1 MSFKDKVDELRN
13 QAQTTQAANKIID
26 QLKKLENSNNED
38 TSYRWIWELI
48 QNAKDVVNST
58 GKVDILVNF
67 DEYRKIIEFKHN
79 GKLFLT
85 KNIVFL
91 IEQVST
97 KERNELDRKEKK
109 ITGKFGTGFLT
120 THLLSKKVNVTGYL
134 CDEDEPLHQFNIE
147 IDRSSDNQAEIIK
160 SIEESCEQLNKSAK
174 EVKTPI
180 DENDFN
186 TCFTY
191 ELNALGIQTAKNGLN
206 NLVASV
212 AYVFAFVPEI
222 RSISIQANTTKGNYN
237 QVLYRGDDVGVTLKD
252 AQIITVCDSRKK
264 NPRYIFALKDEVL
277 THLSIA
283 VELLDVGEKA
293 AIQRT
298 NGNLPKLFCDFPLL
312 GTSDFAF
319 PVVINNPYF
328 EPTEPRDGIELESRA
343 EEKQFIK
350 DNKAALAAAVELY
363 KTALNFFAEN
373 NYAGIYNIVKITEQ
387 PHKTWLNVDWFESKI
402 LEPIKEEIKY
412 LNLITTNTGDKKPL
426 FEVWDD
432 PVVLIP
438 KNQENREEM
447 LKLWSLS
454 NALFPEFLPKQY
466 ELEAWCSSLWD
477 ECKNLGIDNIVQA
490 IQSSENIFSLEN
502 KLSGHDVFVWLNEF
516 YKLLLT
522 SEDESCKKTIEQSEV
537 FLNQNGKFCCLNKVF
552 FDKEIDDIYKEV
564 SLILDIGVKD
574 KLLHKR
580 VSREILNHVEV
591 TAYGYSELFSET
603 TRCLQNEH
611 QNREHFFQRILCIQ
625 TNERPKQDDFLN
637 IAKEFYNNIAWET
650 ICSKKYL
657 KPIFEQALNY
667 WVVKLCADIQQ
678 SKTLD
683 VFAAEHFSDKI
694 DSAISFINQLVLFL
708 EKNDYIHLADK
719 YSVLPNQN
727 GVFKRSTELQLDTG
741 DIDEAVKDAYCFTG
755 VDIRIKLLMSSID
768 FPLSENTAT
777 NLYPLA
783 DAITNY
789 IENHKN
795 KLGEDNDQ
803 ERLAFQNFFSYLK
816 STDNKTIRNAFKT
829 LYSNLYW
836 FYNDDIISDNMQKAE
851 KFDEYELLLS
861 KHGVASFHELEER
874 LKQTENNVESTN
886 TINVS
891 KEHLAQLGINT
902 EDDLLQILY
911 ILIGEGDLTD
921 SQLGELSSGISIEE
935 VSKKFLHR
943 STNNRFAREYY
954 EEIMNSAIEK
964 VFYYL
969 KETGRYEMSD
979 KLEEW
984 KETSYSKTVFWAKKN
999 GNDIRIVVRPSDDD
1013 KIIFFYE
1020 QEVAAMDDTNYELWT
1035 SNDDGN
1041 TRMITLGDIIKTTG
1055 ISVIPLK
1062 NLNPK

>member
-1 MSFKDKVDELRN
+1 MSIENKVKNLRSE
-13 QAQTTQAANKIID
+13 AQTTQAANKIID

-58 GKVDILVNF
+58 GKVDIFVNF
-67 DEYRKIIEFKHN
+67 DENRKVIEFMHN

-134 CDEDEPLHQFNIE
+134 CDEDEPLYQFNID
-147 IDRSSDNQAEIIK
+147 IDRSSDNQLEIIK
-160 SIEESCEQLNKSAK
+160 SIERSCEQLNKNAVEVTK
-174 EVKTPI
+174 EI
-180 DENDFN
+180 NENNFN

-191 ELNALGIQTAKNGLN
+191 ELNALGIQTAKDGLN
-206 NLVASV
+206 NLVASI

-222 RSISIQANTTKGNYN
+222 KSITIQANTTKGNYN
-237 QVLYRGDDVGVTLKD
+237 QVLSRGDDLTVTLKN

-264 NPRYIFALKDEVL
+264 NPRYIFTLKDETL

-293 AIQRT
+293 TIQRPY
-298 NGNLPKLFCDFPLL
+298 GNLPKLFCDFPLL

-319 PVVINNPYF
+319 PIVINNPYF

-350 DNKAALAAAVELY
+350 DNKLSLETAVELY
-363 KTALNFFAEN
+363 KAALSFFVEN
-373 NYAGIYNIVKITEQ
+373 NYKGVYNIVKINEQ
-387 PHKTWLNVDWFESKI
+387 PHKTWLNAEWFDNKI

-426 FEVWDD
+426 FEGWDD

-454 NALFPEFLPKQY
+454 NALFPQFLPKQD

-477 ECKNLGIDNIVQA
+477 ECKNLGIENIVQA
-490 IQSSENIFSLEN
+490 IQSSENISFLEN
-502 KLSGHDVFVWLNEF
+502 ILSGQDVFVWLNEF

-537 FLNQNGKFCCLNKVF
+537 FLNQNGKFCCLNKVS
-552 FDKEIDDIYKEV
+552 FDKELDDTYKEV
-564 SLILDIGVKD
+564 SLILDIDVKD

-580 VSREILNHVEV
+580 VSTEISNHVDI

-603 TRCLQNEH
+603 IRCLQNEH

-625 TNERPKQDDFLN
+625 TNERPKQDDFLS
-637 IAKEFYNNIAWET
+637 IAKEFYNNTAWET
-650 ICSKKYL
+650 VGSKKYL
-657 KPIFEQALNY
+657 KSIFEQALNY
-667 WVVKLCADIQQ
+667 WVVKLCSDIQQ

-683 VFAAEHFSDKI
+683 VFAEEHFSDNV
-694 DSAISFINQLVLFL
+694 DSAISFINQVVLFL

-741 DIDEAVKDAYCFTG
+741 EIDEVVKDAYCFTG
-755 VDIRIKLLMSSID
+755 VDLRIKLLMSSIY

-783 DAITNY
+783 EAITNY

-803 ERLAFQNFFSYLK
+803 ERLVFQNFFSYLK
-816 STDNKTIRNAFKT
+816 STQDKTIRNAFKT

-851 KFDEYELLLS
+851 KYEQLLS
-861 KHGVASFHELEER
+861 KHGVKSFQELEEL
-874 LKQTENNVESTN
+874 LKQASNVQSAE
-886 TINVS
+886 TINIS
-891 KEHLAQLGINT
+891 REQLSQLGINN
-902 EDDLLQILY
+902 EDDLFQILS
-911 ILIGEGDLTD
+911 IVMADGELTD
-921 SQLGELSSGISIEE
+921 SQLDKLPSGMSIDD
-935 VSKKFLHR
+935 VAKKFLH
-943 STNNRFAREYY
+943 SSKKNKLSFEYY
-954 EEIMNSAIEK
+954 EKIMNRAIQQ

-969 KETGRYEMSD
+969 KETGWYEIPETLD
-979 KLEEW
+979 QW
-984 KETSYSKTVFWAKKN
+984 RATSYSKTVFLAKKN
-999 GNDIRIVVRPSDDD
+999 GVDIRIVVRPSDDD
-1013 KIIFFYE
+1013 KIIFYYE
-1020 QEVAAMDDTNYELWT
+1020 QEIAAMDDTDYELWT
-1035 SNDDGN
+1035 DNGDGN

>member
-1 MSFKDKVDELRN
+1 MSIENKVKNLRSE
-13 QAQTTQAANKIID
+13 AQTTQAANKIID

-67 DEYRKIIEFKHN
+67 DEDRKVIEFKHN
-79 GKLFLT
+79 GRLFLT

-134 CDEDEPLHQFNIE
+134 CDEDEPLHQFNID
-147 IDRSSDNQAEIIK
+147 IDRSSDNQLEIIK
-160 SIEESCEQLNKSAK
+160 SIEESCEQLNKSVK
-174 EVKTPI
+174 EVTASI

-191 ELNALGIQTAKNGLN
+191 ELNDLGIQTAKDGLN
-206 NLVASV
+206 NLVASI

-222 RSISIQANTTKGNYN
+222 KTITIQANTIKNGRYN
-237 QVLYRGDDVGVTLKD
+237 QVLSRDDDVDVNLQN
-252 AQIITVCDSRKK
+252 AHIITVYDTRAKK
-264 NPRYIFALKDEVL
+264 KRYIFALKDEIL
-277 THLSIA
+277 TYLSIA
-283 VELLDVGEKA
+283 IELLGLGEEANIK
-293 AIQRT
+293 QP

-328 EPTEPRDGIELESRA
+328 EPTEPRDGIELESKG
-343 EEKQFIK
+343 EEKQYVK
-350 DNKAALAAAVELY
+350 DNKGALETAVQLY
-363 KTALNFFAEN
+363 KTALNFFVEN

-387 PHKTWLNVDWFESKI
+387 PRKTWLNVEWFENEI

-412 LNLITTNTGDKKPL
+412 SNIITTNTGDKKPL
-426 FEVWDD
+426 FGGWDE
-432 PVVLIP
+432 PVILIP
-438 KNQENREEM
+438 KNQENREVM
-447 LKLWSLS
+447 IKLWSLS
-454 NALFPEFLPKQY
+454 NALFPEFLPKQD
-466 ELEAWCSSLWD
+466 ELESWCSSLWD

-490 IQSSENIFSLEN
+490 IQSSENISSLEN
-502 KLSGHDVFVWLNEF
+502 KLNGQDVFVWLNEF

-522 SEDESCKKTIEQSEV
+522 SEEVSCKKTIEQSDV
-537 FLNQNGKFCCLNKVF
+537 FLNQNGKFCCFDKVF
-552 FDKEIDDIYKEV
+552 FDKEIDDTYKEV
-564 SLILDIGVKD
+564 SLILDIDVKD
-574 KLLHKR
+574 KLLHKK
-580 VSREILNHVEV
+580 VATEILKHVEV

-603 TRCLQNEH
+603 TRYLQNEH
-611 QNREHFFQRILCIQ
+611 QNCEHFFQRILCIQ
-625 TNERPKQDDFLN
+625 TNERPKQDNFLN
-637 IAKEFYNNIAWET
+637 IAKEFYNSTAWET
-650 ICSKKYL
+650 VGSKKYL
-657 KPIFEQALNY
+657 KSIFEQALNY

-683 VFAAEHFSDKI
+683 VFAQEHFSDNV
-694 DSAISFINQLVLFL
+694 DSAISFINQVVSFL

-719 YSVLPNQN
+719 YSILPNQN

-741 DIDEAVKDAYCFTG
+741 EIAEVVKDAYCFTG
-755 VDIRIKLLMSSID
+755 VDIRIKLLMGSIH

-803 ERLAFQNFFSYLK
+803 ERLVFQNFFSYLK

-836 FYNDDIISDNMQKAE
+836 FYNDDIISDNMEKAE
-851 KFDEYELLLS
+851 KYEQLLS
-861 KHGVASFHELEER
+861 KHGVKSFQELEELLR
-874 LKQTENNVESTN
+874 QASNVQSAE
-886 TINVS
+886 TINIS
-891 KEHLAQLGINT
+891 KEQLAQLGINT
-902 EDDLLQILY
+902 EDDLLQFLSVFV
-911 ILIGEGDLTD
+911 GD
-921 SQLGELSSGISIEE
+921 GELNDSRLVKLPSGISIDE
-935 VSKKFLHR
+935 VSKKFLH
-943 STNNRFAREYY
+943 SSKNNRFSYQYY
-954 EEIMNSAIEK
+954 EKIMDRAIQQ

-969 KETGRYEMSD
+969 KETGRYEMPST
-979 KLEEW
+979 LEKW
-984 KETSYSKTVFWAKKN
+984 RETSYSKTVFWAKKN

-1013 KIIFFYE
+1013 KIIFYYE

-1035 SNDDGN
+1035 DNGDGN

>member
-1 MSFKDKVDELRN
+1 MSFKDKVDELRS

-48 QNAKDVVNST
+48 QNSKDVVNST

-67 DEYRKIIEFKHN
+67 NENRRVIEFKHN

-120 THLLSKKVNVTGYL
+120 THLLSKKVNVAGYL
-134 CDEDEPLHQFNIE
+134 CDEDEPVHQFNID
-147 IDRSSDNQAEIIK
+147 IDRSSDNQTEIIK

-174 EVKTPI
+174 EVSTPI

-191 ELNALGIQTAKNGLN
+191 ELNTLGIQTAKDGLN
-206 NLVASV
+206 NLIASI
-212 AYVFAFVPEI
+212 AYVFAFVSEI
-222 RSISIQANTTKGNYN
+222 RSITIQANTTKGNYN
-237 QVLYRGDDVGVTLKD
+237 QVLSRGDDVGIALKN

-264 NPRYIFALKDEVL
+264 NSRYIFALKDEVW

-298 NGNLPKLFCDFPLL
+298 NENLPKLFCDFPLL

-343 EEKQFIK
+343 EEKQSIK
-350 DNKAALAAAVELY
+350 DNKATIEAAVELY

-373 NYAGIYNIVKITEQ
+373 NYAGIYNIVKMTEQ
-387 PHKTWLNVDWFESKI
+387 PHKTWLNADWFENKI

-412 LNLITTNTGDKKPL
+412 SNLITTNAGDKKPL
-426 FEVWDD
+426 FEFWDE
-432 PVVLIP
+432 PVVLIS

-447 LKLWSLS
+447 LKLYSLS
-454 NALFPEFLPKQY
+454 NALFPERIPKQD
-466 ELEAWCSSLWD
+466 ELEAWCGSLWD
-477 ECKNLGIDNIVQA
+477 ECKNLSINNIAKA
-490 IQSSENIFSLEN
+490 IESSENLTSLVD
-502 KLSGHDVFVWLNEF
+502 KLNGQDVFAWLNEF

-522 SEDESCKKTIEQSEV
+522 SENEACKEAMEYSAV
-537 FLNQNGKFCCLNKVF
+537 YLNQNGEFCCLNRVF
-552 FDKEIDDIYKEV
+552 FDNEIEDTYKDVLLLLDIY
-564 SLILDIGVKD
+564 VKD
-574 KLLHKR
+574 KLIHKS
-580 VSREILNHVEV
+580 VATEISKHIEG
-591 TAYGYSELFSET
+591 AQYGYSELFSEIYQ
-603 TRCLQNEH
+603 RLQNEY
-611 QNREHFFQRILCIQ
+611 QNREDFFQRILCIQ
-625 TNERPKQDDFLN
+625 TNEKQKQDDFLK
-637 IAKEFYNNIAWET
+637 IAKQAYKNTEWKI
-650 ICSKKYL
+650 ISSKRYSKQL
-657 KPIFEQALNY
+657 FEQALNH
-667 WVVKLCADIQQ
+667 WVVKLCYDIQQ
-678 SKTLD
+678 SETLNG
-683 VFAAEHFSDKI
+683 FAEEYFSDSL
-694 DSAISFINQLVLFL
+694 DDAVSFINKFVLFL
-708 EKNDYIHLADK
+708 EKNDYKHFTDK

-727 GVFKRSTELQLDTG
+727 GLFKRSIELQLDTRE
-741 DIDEAVKDAYCFTG
+741 IDEVVKDAYCFTG

-789 IENHKN
+789 VENHKN

-803 ERLAFQNFFSYLK
+803 ERLVFRNFFSYLK

-874 LKQTENNVESTN
+874 LMQTENNVESTN

-921 SQLGELSSGISIEE
+921 SQLCELSSGMSIEE

-943 STNNRFAREYY
+943 STNNRFAHEYY
-954 EEIMNSAIEK
+954 EKIMNRAIEN

-969 KETGRYEMSD
+969 NETGRYEMCD
-979 KLEEW
+979 TLEEW
-984 KETSYSKTVFWAKKN
+984 KEVSYSKTVFWAKKN
-999 GNDIRIVVRPSDDD
+999 GNDIRIIVRPSDDD

>member
-1 MSFKDKVDELRN
+1 MSFKDKVDELRS

-67 DEYRKIIEFKHN
+67 NENRRVIEFKHN

-134 CDEDEPLHQFNIE
+134 CDEDEPLHQFNID
-147 IDRSSDNQAEIIK
+147 IDRSSDNQIEIIK

-174 EVKTPI
+174 EVIAPI

-191 ELNALGIQTAKNGLN
+191 ELNALGIQTAKDGLN
-206 NLVASV
+206 NLVATI

-222 RSISIQANTTKGNYN
+222 RSITIQANTTKGNYN
-237 QVLYRGDDVGVTLKD
+237 QVLSRGDDVGVALKN
-252 AQIITVCDSRKK
+252 AHIITVCDSKKK

-283 VELLDVGEKA
+283 VELLDVGEKT
-293 AIQRT
+293 AIQLM
-298 NGNLPKLFCDFPLL
+298 NGNLSKLFCDFPLL

-350 DNKAALAAAVELY
+350 DNKGALETAVKLY
-363 KTALNFFAEN
+363 KTALSFFVEN
-373 NYAGIYNIVKITEQ
+373 NYKGVYNIVKINEQ
-387 PHKTWLNVDWFESKI
+387 PHKNWLNAEWFDNKI
-402 LEPIKEEIKY
+402 LEPIKEKIKY

-426 FEVWDD
+426 FEVGGDL
-432 PVVLIP
+432 VVLIP
-438 KNQENREEM
+438 KNQDNKEEM
-447 LKLWSLS
+447 FKLWLLS
-454 NALFPEFLPKQY
+454 NDLFPEFLPKQD
-466 ELEAWCSSLWD
+466 ELEAWCGSLWD
-477 ECKNLGIDNIVQA
+477 ECKNLDIDNIVQA
-490 IQSSENIFSLEN
+490 IENSENISSLGN
-502 KLSGHDVFVWLNEF
+502 KLSGQDVFVWLNEF

-522 SEDESCKKTIEQSEV
+522 SEDESCKKIIEQSDV

-552 FDKEIDDIYKEV
+552 FDKEIDDTYKEV
-564 SLILDIGVKD
+564 SLILDIDVKD

-580 VSREILNHVEV
+580 VSTEISKHIEV

-611 QNREHFFQRILCIQ
+611 QNREDFFQRILCIQ
-625 TNERPKQDDFLN
+625 TNERAKQDDFLN
-637 IAKEFYNNIAWET
+637 IAKEFYNNTTWET
-650 ICSKKYL
+650 VGSKKYL

-667 WVVKLCADIQQ
+667 WVVKLCADIHQ

-683 VFAAEHFSDKI
+683 AFAEKHFSDNV
-694 DSAISFINQLVLFL
+694 DGAISFINQFVLFL
-708 EKNDYIHLADK
+708 EKNDYKHLADK

-741 DIDEAVKDAYCFTG
+741 EIDEVVKDAYCFTG
-755 VDIRIKLLMSSID
+755 VDIRIKLLMSSMY

-795 KLGEDNDQ
+795 KLGEDNSQ
-803 ERLAFQNFFSYLK
+803 ERLVFQNFFSYLK
-816 STDNKTIRNAFKT
+816 RTDDKTIRNAFKT

-851 KFDEYELLLS
+851 KYEQLLS
-861 KHGVASFHELEER
+861 KHGVKSFQELEEL
-874 LKQTENNVESTN
+874 LKQASNVQSAE
-886 TINVS
+886 TINIS
-891 KEHLAQLGINT
+891 KEQLAQLGINT
-902 EDDLLQILY
+902 EDDLLQVLSVFVGD
-911 ILIGEGDLTD
+911 GELTD
-921 SQLGELSSGISIEE
+921 SQLVKLPSGISIDE
-935 VSKKFLHR
+935 VSKKFLH
-943 STNNRFAREYY
+943 SSKNNRFSYQYY
-954 EEIMNSAIEK
+954 EKIMDRAIQQ

-969 KETGRYEMSD
+969 KETGRYEMPRT
-979 KLEEW
+979 LEKW
-984 KETSYSKTVFWAKKN
+984 RETSYSKTVFWAKKN

-1013 KIIFFYE
+1013 KIIFYYE

-1035 SNDDGN
+1035 DNGDGN

>member
-48 QNAKDVVNST
+48 QNAKDVVNCT

-134 CDEDEPLHQFNIE
+134 CDEDEPVHQFSID
-147 IDRSSDNQAEIIK
+147 IDRSSDNQTKIIK
-160 SIEESCEQLNKSAK
+160 SIEDSCEQLNKNAVKITK
-174 EVKTPI
+174 EI
-180 DENDFN
+180 NESDFN

-191 ELNALGIQTAKNGLN
+191 ELDVLGIKTAKAGLN
-206 NLVASV
+206 NLVASI

-222 RSISIQANTTKGNYN
+222 ESITIQANTVKGNYK
-237 QVLYRGDDVGVTLKD
+237 QVLSRGYNVDVNLRN
-252 AQIITVCDSRKK
+252 AQVIAVCDTKRK
-264 NPRYIFALKDEVL
+264 NPRYIFALKDEAL
-277 THLSIA
+277 TNLSIA
-283 VELLDVGEKA
+283 IELIDIGEKA
-293 AIQRT
+293 NIQQL
-298 NGNLPKLFCDFPLL
+298 NENLPKLFCDFPLL
-312 GTSDFAF
+312 GTSDFSF

-350 DNKAALAAAVELY
+350 DNKGALETAVKLY
-363 KTALNFFAEN
+363 KTALSFFVEN
-373 NYAGIYNIVKITEQ
+373 NYKGVYNIVKIKEQ
-387 PHKTWLNVDWFESKI
+387 PHKTWLNAEWFDNKI
-402 LEPIKEEIKY
+402 LEPIKVEIKY

-426 FEVWDD
+426 FELGDK

-438 KNQENREEM
+438 KNRENKEEM
-447 LKLWSLS
+447 FKLWSLS
-454 NALFPEFLPKQY
+454 NALFPELLPKQE
-466 ELEAWCSSLWD
+466 ELDAWCCSLWD
-477 ECKNLGIDNIVQA
+477 ECKNMGIDNIVQA
-490 IQSSENIFSLEN
+490 IESSENVSSLRN
-502 KLSGHDVFVWLNEF
+502 KLNEQDVFVWLNEF

-522 SEDESCKKTIEQSEV
+522 SEDESCKKIIEQSEV
-537 FLNQNGKFCCLNKVF
+537 FLNQNGKFCCWNRVY
-552 FDKEIDDIYKEV
+552 FDKEIDDTYKGV
-564 SLILDIGVKD
+564 SLLLDIDVKD
-574 KLLHKR
+574 KLLHKM
-580 VSREILNHVEV
+580 VATEIAKHIEV
-591 TAYGYSELFSET
+591 TEYGYSELFSET

-611 QNREHFFQRILCIQ
+611 QNRGDFFQRILCIQ

-637 IAKEFYNNIAWET
+637 IAKKFYNNTTWE
-650 ICSKKYL
+650 IVASKRYS

-667 WVVKLCADIQQ
+667 WVIKLCVDIQK

-683 VFAAEHFSDKI
+683 VFADEHFLNNADG
-694 DSAISFINQLVLFL
+694 AISFINQFVLFL
-708 EKNDYIHLADK
+708 EKNDYKHLADK
-719 YSVLPNQN
+719 YLILPNQN
-727 GVFKRSTELQLDTG
+727 GSFKRSTELQLDSG
-741 DIDEAVKDAYCFTG
+741 EIHEMVKDAYFFTG
-755 VDIRIKLLMSSID
+755 VDIRIKLLMSSIY
-768 FPLSENTAT
+768 FPLPENTAT

-803 ERLAFQNFFSYLK
+803 ERLVFQNFFSYLK
-816 STDNKTIRNAFKT
+816 STEDKTIRNAFKI

-851 KFDEYELLLS
+851 KYEQLLS
-861 KHGVASFHELEER
+861 KHGVKSFQELEEL
-874 LKQTENNVESTN
+874 LKQATSNVQSAEIIS
-886 TINVS
+886 IS
-891 KEHLAQLGINT
+891 KEQLAQIGINT
-902 EDDLLQILY
+902 EDELLQVLNV
-911 ILIGEGDLTD
+911 LLGEGEITD
-921 SQLGELSSGISIEE
+921 SQLGELPSGMSIEDI
-935 VSKKFLHR
+935 SKKFLH
-943 STNNRFAREYY
+943 SSKNNRFSREYY
-954 EEIMNSAIEK
+954 EKIMNRAIEK

-969 KETGRYEMSD
+969 KETGRYVMSE

-984 KETSYSKTVFWAKKN
+984 KNTSYSKTVFWAKKN
-999 GNDIRIVVRPSDDD
+999 GTDIRIVVRPSDDD

-1035 SNDDGN
+1035 DNNDGN

>member
-67 DEYRKIIEFKHN
+67 DEDRKIIEFKHN

-97 KERNELDRKEKK
+97 KERNELDRKTKK

-134 CDEDEPLHQFNIE
+134 CDEDEPVHQFRID
-147 IDRSSDNQAEIIK
+147 IDRSSDDQTKIIK
-160 SIEESCEQLNKSAK
+160 SIEDSCEQLNKNAVKVAK
-174 EVKTPI
+174 EI
-180 DENDFN
+180 NESDFN

-191 ELNALGIQTAKNGLN
+191 ELDVLGIKTAKAGLN
-206 NLVASV
+206 NLVASI

-222 RSISIQANTTKGNYN
+222 ESITIQANTVKGNYK
-237 QVLYRGDDVGVTLKD
+237 QVLSRGYDVDINLRNAKV
-252 AQIITVCDSRKK
+252 ITVCDTKRN
-264 NPRYIFALKDEVL
+264 NPRYIFALKDEAL
-277 THLSIA
+277 TNLSIA
-283 VELLDVGEKA
+283 VELIDIGEKA
-293 AIQRT
+293 NIQKI
-298 NGNLPKLFCDFPLL
+298 NENLPKLFCDFPLL
-312 GTSDFAF
+312 GTSDFSF
-319 PVVINNPYF
+319 PVVVNNPYF

-350 DNKAALAAAVELY
+350 DNKGALETAVKLY
-363 KTALNFFAEN
+363 KTALSFFVEN
-373 NYAGIYNIVKITEQ
+373 NYKGVYNIVKIKEQ
-387 PHKTWLNVDWFESKI
+387 PHKTWLNAEWFDNKI
-402 LEPIKEEIKY
+402 LEPIKVEIKY

-426 FEVWDD
+426 FGVLDD
-432 PVVLIP
+432 PVVLVP
-438 KNQENREEM
+438 KYQENREEM

-454 NALFPEFLPKQY
+454 NALFPEFLPKQD

-477 ECKNLGIDNIVQA
+477 ECKNLGIDNIVQV
-490 IQSSENIFSLEN
+490 IQGSENISSLEN
-502 KLSGHDVFVWLNEF
+502 KLSGQDVFVWLNEF
-516 YKLLLT
+516 YTLLLT
-522 SEDESCKKTIEQSEV
+522 NEDESCKRAIEQSEV
-537 FLNQNGKFCCLNKVF
+537 FLNQNGKFCFFNKVF
-552 FDKEIDDIYKEV
+552 LDKEIDNVYKEV
-564 SLILDIGVKD
+564 LSILDIDVKD
-574 KLLHKR
+574 KLLHKM
-580 VSREILNHVEV
+580 VSREISNHIELR
-591 TAYGYSELFSET
+591 AYGYEELLSET

-611 QNREHFFQRILCIQ
+611 ENREHFFQRILCIQ
-625 TNERPKQDDFLN
+625 TNEKPKQDDFLN
-637 IAKEFYNNIAWET
+637 IAKKFYNNTAWET
-650 ICSKKYL
+650 VGAKKCL
-657 KPIFEQALNY
+657 KSIFKQALEY
-667 WVVKLCADIQQ
+667 WVVKLCADIQK

-683 VFAAEHFSDKI
+683 VFSTEHFSDDK
-694 DSAISFINQLVLFL
+694 DSAITFINQLVLFL
-708 EKNDYIHLADK
+708 EKNDYIYLADK
-719 YSVLPNQN
+719 YSVLLNQN
-727 GVFKRSTELQLDTG
+727 GVFKKSTELQLDTRE
-741 DIDEAVKDAYCFTG
+741 IDEVVKDAYSFTG
-755 VDIRIKLLMSSID
+755 EDIRVKLLMSSID

-783 DAITNY
+783 NAITNY

-795 KLGEDNDQ
+795 KLGEDSDR
-803 ERLAFQNFFSYLK
+803 EKLVFQNFFSYLK
-816 STDNKTIRNAFKT
+816 RADNKQIKNAFKT

-851 KFDEYELLLS
+851 KYEQLLS
-861 KHGVASFHELEER
+861 RHSVKSFQELEEL
-874 LKQTENNVESTN
+874 LKQATSNVQSAE
-886 TINVS
+886 TINIS
-891 KEHLAQLGINT
+891 REQLAEIGINT
-902 EDDLLQILY
+902 EEELLQVLNV
-911 ILIGEGDLTD
+911 LLGEGEITD
-921 SQLGELSSGISIEE
+921 SQLGELPSGFSIEE
-935 VSKKFLHR
+935 VSKKFLH
-943 STNNRFAREYY
+943 SSKNNKYSRKYY
-954 EEIMNSAIEK
+954 EEIMNNAIEK

-969 KETGRYEMSD
+969 KETGKYVMSE

-984 KETSYSKTVFWAKKN
+984 KNTYNSKTVFGAKKN
-999 GNDIRIVVRPSDDD
+999 GADIRIVVRPSDDD

-1035 SNDDGN
+1035 SNNDGN

>member
-1 MSFKDKVDELRN
+1 MSFKDKVDELRS

-67 DEYRKIIEFKHN
+67 NENRRIIEFKHN

-134 CDEDEPLHQFNIE
+134 CDEDEPLHQFNID
-147 IDRSSDNQAEIIK
+147 IDRSSDNQIEIIK

-174 EVKTPI
+174 EVTTPI

-191 ELNALGIQTAKNGLN
+191 ELNALGIQTAKDGLN
-206 NLVASV
+206 NLVASI

-222 RSISIQANTTKGNYN
+222 RSITIHANTTKGNYN
-237 QVLYRGDDVGVTLKD
+237 QVLSRGDDVGIALKN
-252 AQIITVCDSRKK
+252 AQIITVCDSKKK

-277 THLSIA
+277 THLSIS
-283 VELLDVGEKA
+283 VELLDVGEKT
-293 AIQRT
+293 AIQLM

-350 DNKAALAAAVELY
+350 DNKAALEAAVELY
-363 KTALNFFAEN
+363 KTALNFFAEH
-373 NYAGIYNIVKITEQ
+373 NYAGIYNIVKMTEQ
-387 PHKTWLNVDWFESKI
+387 PHKTWLNANWFENKI

-412 LNLITTNTGDKKPL
+412 LNLITTNAGDKKPL
-426 FEVWDD
+426 FEFWEE

-438 KNQENREEM
+438 KNQESREEM
-447 LKLWSLS
+447 LKLCSLS
-454 NALFPEFLPKQY
+454 NALFPERIPKQD
-466 ELEAWCSSLWD
+466 ELEAWCCSLWD
-477 ECKNLGIDNIVQA
+477 ECKNLSINNIVKA
-490 IQSSENIFSLEN
+490 IESSENLSSLANELN
-502 KLSGHDVFVWLNEF
+502 GQDVFIWLNEF

-522 SEDESCKKTIEQSEV
+522 SEEKACRETMEHSAV
-537 FLNQNGKFCCLNKVF
+537 FLNQNGEFCCLNKVF
-552 FDKEIDDIYKEV
+552 FDKEIDDIYKEI
-564 SLILDIGVKD
+564 SLLLDIDIKA

-580 VSREILNHVEV
+580 VATEISKHIEV
-591 TAYGYSELFSET
+591 PQYAYSELFSEI
-603 TRCLQNEH
+603 TRCLQTEH
-611 QNREHFFQRILCIQ
+611 HNREEFFQRIICIQ
-625 TNERPKQDDFLN
+625 INEKQKQDDFLK
-637 IAKEFYNNIAWET
+637 IAKQFYCETTWE
-650 ICSKKYL
+650 IVRSNKSL
-657 KPIFEQALNY
+657 KSIFEQALDY
-667 WVVKLCADIQQ
+667 WVAKLCVDIHQ
-678 SKTLD
+678 SKTLG
-683 VFAAEHFSDKI
+683 VFSEKYFWGNEDDTI
-694 DSAISFINQLVLFL
+694 LFINQFVIFL
-708 EKNDYIHLADK
+708 DNNDYNQLADK
-719 YSVLPNQN
+719 YSILPNQN
-727 GVFKRSTELQLDTG
+727 GVFKKSSELQLDNG
-741 DIDEAVKDAYCFTG
+741 EVDEIVKDAYCFTG
-755 VDIRIKLLMSSID
+755 DNIRSKLLSISVY
-768 FPLSENTAT
+768 FKLPENTTINLHTLSEK
-777 NLYPLA
+777 
-783 DAITNY
+783 ITNY
-789 IENHKN
+789 VEIRKN
-795 KLGEDNDQ
+795 RLGEDNND
-803 ERLAFQNFFSYLK
+803 ERIVFQNFYAYLNKNEHSKGIK
-816 STDNKTIRNAFKT
+816 STFKT
-829 LYSNLYW
+829 LCENKHW
-836 FYNDDIISDNMQKAE
+836 FYNDAIISDNMEKAE
-851 KFDEYELLLS
+851 ELDKLLS
-861 KHGVASFHELEER
+861 SFGVSNTQELEKM
-874 LKQTENNVESTN
+874 LKQAESNVKLTD

-891 KEHLAQLGINT
+891 KEQLSQLGINC
-902 EDDLLQILY
+902 EDDLLQILSV
-911 ILIGEGDLTD
+911 LMGNGEFTD
-921 SQLGELSSGISIEE
+921 SQLSELPSGISIEE

-954 EEIMNSAIEK
+954 EKIMNNAIEK

-969 KETGRYEMSD
+969 KDTGRYVISE

-984 KETSYSKTVFWAKKN
+984 KKTSYSKTVFWAKKN
-999 GNDIRIVVRPSDDD
+999 DTDIRIVVRPSDDD

>member
-1 MSFKDKVDELRN
+1 MSFKDKVDELRS

-67 DEYRKIIEFKHN
+67 NEHRRVIEFKHN

-134 CDEDEPLHQFNIE
+134 CDEDEPLHQFNID
-147 IDRSSDNQAEIIK
+147 IDRSSDNQTEIIK

-174 EVKTPI
+174 EVTTPI

-191 ELNALGIQTAKNGLN
+191 ELNALGIQTAKDGLN
-206 NLVASV
+206 NLVASI

-222 RSISIQANTTKGNYN
+222 RSITIQANTTKGNYN
-237 QVLYRGDDVGVTLKD
+237 QVLSRGDDVGVALKN

-350 DNKAALAAAVELY
+350 DNKGALETAVKLH
-363 KTALNFFAEN
+363 KTALNFFVEN
-373 NYAGIYNIVKITEQ
+373 NYKGVYNIVKINEQ
-387 PHKTWLNVDWFESKI
+387 PHKTWLNADWFDNKI

-426 FEVWDD
+426 FEFWDE

-438 KNQENREEM
+438 KNQESREEM
-447 LKLWSLS
+447 LKLCSLS
-454 NALFPEFLPKQY
+454 NALFPERIPKQD
-466 ELEAWCSSLWD
+466 ELEAWCDSLWD
-477 ECKNLGIDNIVQA
+477 ECKNLDIDNIVQA
-490 IQSSENIFSLEN
+490 IESSENLSSLAN
-502 KLSGHDVFVWLNEF
+502 KLNRQDVFIWLNEF

-522 SEDESCKKTIEQSEV
+522 SEDEACKEAMQHSAV

-552 FDKEIDDIYKEV
+552 FDKEIDDTYKDV
-564 SLILDIGVKD
+564 SLLLDIGVKD
-574 KLLHKR
+574 KLIHKS
-580 VSREILNHVEV
+580 VAIEISKHIEG
-591 TAYGYSELFSET
+591 TQYGYSELFSEIS
-603 TRCLQNEH
+603 RCLQNDH
-611 QNREHFFQRILCIQ
+611 QNREEFFQKILCIQ
-625 TNERPKQDDFLN
+625 TNDKQKQDDFLK
-637 IAKEFYNNIAWET
+637 IAKRFYSETTWE
-650 ICSKKYL
+650 IIRSNKYL
-657 KPIFEQALNY
+657 KSIFEQALND
-667 WVVKLCADIQQ
+667 WVAKLCVDIQQ

-683 VFAAEHFSDKI
+683 TFADEHFNYNVAD
-694 DSAISFINQLVLFL
+694 AVSFINQFVMFL
-708 EKNDYIHLADK
+708 EKNDYKYLADK

-727 GVFKRSTELQLDTG
+727 GIFKKSSELQLDSG
-741 DIDEAVKDAYCFTG
+741 EIHEVVKDAYCFTG
-755 VDIRIKLLMSSID
+755 ADIRTKMLMSNVC
-768 FPLSENTAT
+768 FVLPENTAT
-777 NLYPLA
+777 NLHTLA
-783 DAITNY
+783 EPITKY
-789 IENHKN
+789 VENHKH
-795 KLGEDNDQ
+795 KLGENDDEERIAFDN
-803 ERLAFQNFFSYLK
+803 LYSYLRDQANK
-816 STDNKTIRNAFKT
+816 QTISVFKILCDNFH
-829 LYSNLYW
+829 W
-836 FYNDDIISDNMQKAE
+836 FYNDNTISDNMQKV
-851 KFDEYELLLS
+851 KRYEQLLS
-861 KHGVASFHELEER
+861 KHGVTNLQELEEL
-874 LKQTENNVESTN
+874 LKQAENNVKPTE
-886 TINVS
+886 TINIS
-891 KEHLAQLGINT
+891 KEQLAQLGINT
-902 EDDLLQILY
+902 EDDLLQVLSVFVGD
-911 ILIGEGDLTD
+911 GELTD
-921 SQLGELSSGISIEE
+921 SQLGELPSGMSIEE
-935 VSKKFLHR
+935 VSKKFLH
-943 STNNRFAREYY
+943 SSKNNRFSYQYY
-954 EEIMNSAIEK
+954 EKIMNRAIQQ

-979 KLEEW
+979 TLEKW
-984 KETSYSKTVFWAKKN
+984 RETSYSKTVFLAKKN
-999 GNDIRIVVRPSDDD
+999 GVDIRIVVRPSDDD
-1013 KIIFFYE
+1013 KIIFYYE
-1020 QEVAAMDDTNYELWT
+1020 QEVAAIDDTNYELWT
-1035 SNDDGN
+1035 DNGDGN

>member
-26 QLKKLENSNNED
+26 QLKKLENSNNEN

-58 GKVDILVNF
+58 GKVDILVDF
-67 DEYRKIIEFKHN
+67 DEHRKVIEFKHN

-120 THLLSKKVNVTGYL
+120 THLLSKKVNVMGYL
-134 CDEDEPLHQFNIE
+134 CDEDEPLHKFNID

-174 EVKTPI
+174 EITTPI
-180 DENDFN
+180 DENNFN

-191 ELNALGIQTAKNGLN
+191 ELNALGIQTAKDGLN

-222 RSISIQANTTKGNYN
+222 RSISIQANTIKGNYN
-237 QVLYRGDDVGVTLKD
+237 QVLYRGDDVGVALKN
-252 AQIITVCDSRKK
+252 AKIITVCDSRKK
-264 NPRYIFALKDEVL
+264 NPRYIFVHKDEVL

-283 VELLDVGEKA
+283 VELLDIGEKA
-293 AIQRT
+293 AIQQL

-319 PVVINNPYF
+319 PIVINNPYF
-328 EPTEPRDGIELESRA
+328 DPTEARDGIELESRS
-343 EEKQFIK
+343 EEKQSIK
-350 DNKAALAAAVELY
+350 DNKTSLETAVVLY
-363 KTALNFFAEN
+363 KTTLSFFTEY
-373 NYAGIYNIVKITEQ
+373 NYKGVYNIVKISEQ
-387 PHKTWLNVDWFESKI
+387 PHKTWLNADWFENKI
-402 LEPIKEEIKY
+402 LESIKEEIKY

-426 FEVWDD
+426 FEFWGE

-438 KNQENREEM
+438 KNQESREEM
-447 LKLWSLS
+447 LKLWYLS
-454 NALFPEFLPKQY
+454 NALFPEFLPKQD
-466 ELEAWCSSLWD
+466 ELEAWCGSLWN
-477 ECKNLGIDNIVQA
+477 ECKNLDIDNIVQA
-490 IQSSENIFSLEN
+490 IESSENLSSLAD
-502 KLSGHDVFVWLNEF
+502 KLNRQDVFIWLNEF

-522 SEDESCKKTIEQSEV
+522 SEDEACKEAMDYSAV
-537 FLNQNGKFCCLNKVF
+537 FLNQNSEFCCLNKVF
-552 FDKEIDDIYKEV
+552 FDKEIDDIYKDV
-564 SLILDIGVKD
+564 ALLLDIDVKD
-574 KLLHKR
+574 KLIHKR
-580 VSREILNHVEV
+580 VATEISKHIEG
-591 TAYGYSELFSET
+591 TQYGYSELFTEIS
-603 TRCLQNEH
+603 RCLQNEH
-611 QNREHFFQRILCIQ
+611 QNRENFFQKILCIQ
-625 TNERPKQDDFLN
+625 INDKQKQDGFLK
-637 IAKEFYNNIAWET
+637 IAKQFYRETTWE
-650 ICSKKYL
+650 IIRSNKYL
-657 KPIFEQALNY
+657 KSIFEQALNN
-667 WVVKLCADIQQ
+667 WVAKLCADIQQ
-678 SKTLD
+678 SKTFD
-683 VFAAEHFSDKI
+683 VFAEEHFSDNV
-694 DSAISFINQLVLFL
+694 DDAISFINQFVLFL
-708 EKNDYIHLADK
+708 EKNDYKHLADK

-741 DIDEAVKDAYCFTG
+741 EIDEVVKDAYCFTG
-755 VDIRIKLLMSSID
+755 VDIRIKLLVSSIY

-803 ERLAFQNFFSYLK
+803 ERLVFQNFFSYLK
-816 STDNKTIRNAFKT
+816 NTDDKMIRNAFKT

-851 KFDEYELLLS
+851 KYEQLLS
-861 KHGVASFHELEER
+861 KHGVKSFQELEEL
-874 LKQTENNVESTN
+874 LKQASNVQSAE
-886 TINVS
+886 TINIS
-891 KEHLAQLGINT
+891 KEQLAQLGINT
-902 EDDLLQILY
+902 EDELLQVLSVFVGD
-911 ILIGEGDLTD
+911 GELTD
-921 SQLGELSSGISIEE
+921 FQLVKLPSGISIDEI
-935 VSKKFLHR
+935 SKKFLH
-943 STNNRFAREYY
+943 SSKNNRFSYQYY
-954 EEIMNSAIEK
+954 EKIMDRAIQQ

-969 KETGRYEMSD
+969 KETGRYEISST
-979 KLEEW
+979 LEKW
-984 KETSYSKTVFWAKKN
+984 RETSYSKTVFWAKKN

-1013 KIIFFYE
+1013 KIIFYYE

-1035 SNDDGN
+1035 DNGDGN

>member
-1 MSFKDKVDELRN
+1 MSIENKVKNLRSE
-13 QAQTTQAANKIID
+13 AQTTQAANKIID

-58 GKVDILVNF
+58 GKVDIFVNF
-67 DEYRKIIEFKHN
+67 DENRKVIEFMHN

-120 THLLSKKVNVTGYL
+120 THLLSKKVNATGYL
-134 CDEDEPLHQFNIE
+134 CDEDEPLYQFNID
-147 IDRSSDNQAEIIK
+147 IDRSSDNQLEIIK
-160 SIEESCEQLNKSAK
+160 SIERSCEQLNKNAVEVTK
-174 EVKTPI
+174 EI
-180 DENDFN
+180 NENNFN

-191 ELNALGIQTAKNGLN
+191 ELNALGIQTAKDGLN
-206 NLVASV
+206 NLVASI

-222 RSISIQANTTKGNYN
+222 KSITIQANTTKGNYN
-237 QVLYRGDDVGVTLKD
+237 QVLSRGDDLTVTLKN

-264 NPRYIFALKDEVL
+264 NPRYIFTLKDETL

-293 AIQRT
+293 TIQLPY
-298 NGNLPKLFCDFPLL
+298 GNLPKLFCDFPLL

-319 PVVINNPYF
+319 PIVINNPYF

-350 DNKAALAAAVELY
+350 DNKLSLETAVELY
-363 KTALNFFAEN
+363 KAALSFFVEN
-373 NYAGIYNIVKITEQ
+373 NYKGVYNIVKINEQ
-387 PHKTWLNVDWFESKI
+387 PHKTWLNAEWFDNKI

-412 LNLITTNTGDKKPL
+412 LNLITTNTGDKKTL
-426 FEVWDD
+426 FEGWDD

-454 NALFPEFLPKQY
+454 NALFPQFLPKQD

-477 ECKNLGIDNIVQA
+477 ECKNLGIENIVQA
-490 IQSSENIFSLEN
+490 IQSSENISFLEN
-502 KLSGHDVFVWLNEF
+502 ILSGQDVFVWLNEF

-537 FLNQNGKFCCLNKVF
+537 FLNQNGKFCCLNKVS
-552 FDKEIDDIYKEV
+552 FDKELDDTYKEV
-564 SLILDIGVKD
+564 SLILDIDVKD

-580 VSREILNHVEV
+580 VSTEISNHVDIA
-591 TAYGYSELFSET
+591 AYGYSELFSET
-603 TRCLQNEH
+603 IRCLQTEH

-625 TNERPKQDDFLN
+625 TNERPKQDDFLS
-637 IAKEFYNNIAWET
+637 IAKEFYNNTAWET
-650 ICSKKYL
+650 VGSKKYL

-667 WVVKLCADIQQ
+667 WVVKLCSDIQQ

-683 VFAAEHFSDKI
+683 VFAEEHFSDNV
-694 DSAISFINQLVLFL
+694 DSAISFINQVVLFL
-708 EKNDYIHLADK
+708 EKNDYIHFADK

-741 DIDEAVKDAYCFTG
+741 EIDEVVKDAYCFTG
-755 VDIRIKLLMSSID
+755 VDLRIKLLMSSIY

-783 DAITNY
+783 EAITNY

-803 ERLAFQNFFSYLK
+803 ERLVFQNFFLYLK
-816 STDNKTIRNAFKT
+816 STQDKTIRNAFKT

-851 KFDEYELLLS
+851 KYEKLLS
-861 KHGVASFHELEER
+861 KHGVKSFQELEEI
-874 LKQTENNVESTN
+874 LKQANNVQSAE
-886 TINVS
+886 TINIS
-891 KEHLAQLGINT
+891 REQLSQLGINN
-902 EDDLLQILY
+902 EDDLFQILS
-911 ILIGEGDLTD
+911 IVMADGELTD
-921 SQLGELSSGISIEE
+921 SKLDKLPSGMSIDD
-935 VSKKFLHR
+935 VAKKFLH
-943 STNNRFAREYY
+943 SSKKNKLSFEYY
-954 EEIMNSAIEK
+954 EKIMNRAIQQ

-969 KETGRYEMSD
+969 KETGWYEIPETLD
-979 KLEEW
+979 QW
-984 KETSYSKTVFWAKKN
+984 RATSYSKTVFLAKKN
-999 GNDIRIVVRPSDDD
+999 GVDIRIVVRPSDDD
-1013 KIIFFYE
+1013 KIIFYYE
-1020 QEVAAMDDTNYELWT
+1020 QEIAAMDDTDYELWT
-1035 SNDDGN
+1035 DNGDGN